1 MPETHYLEDELNALI
16 QSDPTIWQFIREASL
31 DGVWYW
37 DLENPEHEYMSPEF
51 WQAFGFDP
59 AERKHLASEWMDLI
73 HPDDLELAKA
83 NLDAHL
89 ADENHPYDQ
98 VVRYKRADGKTA
110 WVRCRGMAV
119 RDETGKPVRLLGAHN
134 DITALKSGESAA
146 TRTSAFLT
154 RIMETSPSGI
164 LGLSAEGQVTAI
176 NSAGR
181 HFLRGVSAAVPFDWP
196 DEINFLEAE
205 TLSPM
210 EASQNPVLR
219 CLAGA
224 VISGEVFLITGRT
237 DAEPRYVRVTSQP
250 GQGEDKDLQCVIVM
264 DDVTDQEKSRQ
275 QMERSQRLD
284 ALGQLTGG
292 IAHDFNNLLA
302 TVQYALQLAKQ
313 TPDTPKRE
321 TYLDAALTAIDRGND
336 LTKRLLAFGKLQ
348 PGVAKSYEV
357 HQLLKEIQSL
367 AAPIIESNINL
378 SFQLNDLD
386 LWVFCDGGQFSNAV
400 LNLLINARDAI
411 LQNGGKGA
419 ITISA
424 RSVSELDA
432 DVVLRRE
439 HADTFIAKGLYAE
452 HQAEKDRGDNAA
464 FRYVEISV
472 TDDGPGMAEEVKR
485 RAIDPFFST
494 KEMGIG
500 TGLGLSMVYGFVRQS
515 GGELRIYSEPGVGTT
530 VRLLLPRGTD
540 GGLRENPVAR
550 QSLAQGSGERILV
563 VEDEGSLRMMLD
575 DMITSMG
582 YEIVL
587 ASSGDAALKL
597 VEAGEHFDLMITDI
611 VMPGGLGGFD
621 LARKVRALKPAMPIV
636 YMSGYTGYS
645 ESDMYGVVAPMIRK
659 PCPPGDLADAIS
671 SALQGDN

>member
-1 MPETHYLEDELNALI
+1 MVESNYLQDELNALI
-16 QSDPTIWQFIREASL
+16 QSDPKIWQFIREASL

-51 WQAFGFDP
+51 WRVFGFDP
-59 AERKHLASEWMDLI
+59 ATRKHLASEWMDLI
-73 HPDDLELAKA
+73 HSDDLELAKA
-83 NLDAHL
+83 NLAAHL
-89 ADENHPYDQ
+89 EDETHPYDQ
-98 VVRYKRADGKTA
+98 VVRYTRADGNTA
-110 WVRCRGMAV
+110 WVRCRGMAI
-119 RDETGKPVRLLGAHN
+119 RDEAGKPVRLLGAHN
-134 DITALKSGESAA
+134 DITALKNEESAA
-146 TRTSAFLT
+146 NRSRDFLA
-154 RIMETSPSGI
+154 RIMETTPSGI
-164 LGLSAEGQVTAI
+164 LALNAQGQVTAI

-181 HFLRGVSAAVPFDWP
+181 HFLRGVTAPVPFDWP
-196 DEINFLEAE
+196 EGIEFLEPESLQPVDA
-205 TLSPM
+205 LK
-210 EASQNPVLR
+210 NPVLR

-224 VISGEVFLITGRT
+224 VITDEVFLIAGGSDT
-237 DAEPRYVRVTSQP
+237 ELRYVRVTSGS
-250 GQGEDKDLQCVIVM
+250 GQAEDPALHCVIIM
-264 DDVTDQEKSRQ
+264 DDVTEHEKHRQ
-275 QMERSQRLD
+275 QMERAHRLE

-313 TPDTPKRE
+313 ATDAGKRE
-321 TYLDAALTAIDRGND
+321 TYLDAAMTAIDRSND

-367 AAPIIESNINL
+367 ATPIIESNIELNWH
-378 SFQLNDLD
+378 LNDLD

-411 LQNGGKGA
+411 LQHGGSGA
-419 ITISA
+419 ITVSA

-439 HADTFIAKGLYAE
+439 HANTFIAKGLYAE
-452 HQAEKDRGDNAA
+452 HQADQERGDNAA

-494 KEMGIG
+494 KEVGIG
-500 TGLGLSMVYGFVRQS
+500 SGLGLSMVYGFVQQS
-515 GGELRIYSEPGVGTT
+515 GGELRIYSQPGLGTA

-540 GGLRENPVAR
+540 GGRRENPVAR
-550 QSLAQGSGERILV
+550 ETFAKGRGERILV

-575 DMITSMG
+575 DMISSMG

-587 ASSGDAALKL
+587 ASSGDAALAL
-597 VEAGEHFDLMITDI
+597 VEAGEPFDLLITDI

-621 LARKVRALKPAMPIV
+621 LARRVRALRPLMPIV

-645 ESDMYGVVAPMIRK
+645 EGDMSGVVAPMIRK
-659 PCPPGDLADAIS
+659 PCPPDDLAAAIAA
-671 SALQGDN
+671 ALQGGA